1 MNDGYFAIRSKSG
14 EKQMSYTPVKER
26 HGFVLGRGIP
36 MQDAMTVHVWV
47 HFPLDSDRTFR
58 HNLKVPR
65 GNQLRSRKHRW
76 TTVFYG
82 QTPDETEIN
91 HLSVLDFEDGFGHCA
106 QAWPAGPNAPPPEGG
121 AQFGVVQE
129 VTPGSQ
135 NCSFWAF
142 VDASAQ
148 QQRRIDQL
156 DYGWH
161 MLTLVTAAPTSAPLS
176 QLYVD
181 GEFWGEAAAQGT
193 CPITAIGGV
202 PSSKADIPQNVTA
215 ISTVT
220 VERGSSSSAS
230 VRATFDAA
238 RRPRVMLRSAER
250 MFPPLDSTSGN
261 SAPAAAGTSGAAG
274 PSSPPKGYVPRPE
287 PSTSRRPG
295 ARPKAAAG
303 PSSGS
308 GSAKRNFF
316 LDGSGSSEEEE
327 DADAKPGPSAATGK
341 ARASSS
347 SSTARPAKARKP
359 SRGKFK
365 VPEPSAMPPG
375 SAVEVELADQPRDFN
390 LYEATVTEHVLGRQ
404 GELKSV
410 KLMYKNLHQ
419 TTADDSPLLVEE
431 IDSRFVRPKP
441 PPTPSGFHASLSV
454 GCTPDFYEAES
465 GGWEIATIR
474 KVFPP
479 QHGGDEPRYE
489 VQFHSSVDDGGAGWR
504 LGPADGEKQVVAASK
519 LRPRWDRVGTSWK
532 DLTHKHKH
540 KRTRGKEKAASE
552 EEEEEEEEEV
562 EEVVELEE
570 GEEGEDEPV
579 AKRARTVGPGAPVQ
593 PQQPQLQP
601 QPEPRPQL
609 QQPQLQPQPEPR
621 PQLQLLQP
629 QPQPQPLPQQP
640 PPLPPQPPPQ
650 QADAADWTVAE
661 VVAFVRDVVGL
672 REDAASGFEVNLVNG
687 ELLKTLTDEDLK
699 TELSLLPLQIRRF
712 RLELGKLAA

>member
-36 MQDAMTVHVWV
+36 TQDAMTVHVWV

-65 GNQLRSRKHRW
+65 GNTLRSRKHRW

-601 QPEPRPQL
+601 QPEPP
-609 QQPQLQPQPEPR
+609 

-640 PPLPPQPPPQ
+640 PPQPPPQPPQ

-672 REDAASGFEVNLVNG
+672 REDAASAFEVNLVNG

>member
-36 MQDAMTVHVWV
+36 TQDAMTVHVWV

-593 PQQPQLQP
+593 PQQPQLQR
-601 QPEPRPQL
+601 QPEPP
-609 QQPQLQPQPEPR
+609 

-672 REDAASGFEVNLVNG
+672 REDAASAFEVNLVNG

>member
-36 MQDAMTVHVWV
+36 TQDAMTVHVWV

-552 EEEEEEEEEV
+552 
-562 EEVVELEE
+562 
-570 GEEGEDEPV
+570 
-579 AKRARTVGPGAPVQ
+579 
-593 PQQPQLQP
+593 
-601 QPEPRPQL
+601 
-609 QQPQLQPQPEPR
+609 
-621 PQLQLLQP
+621 
-629 QPQPQPLPQQP
+629 
-640 PPLPPQPPPQ
+640 
-650 QADAADWTVAE
+650 
-661 VVAFVRDVVGL
+661 
-672 REDAASGFEVNLVNG
+672 
-687 ELLKTLTDEDLK
+687 
-699 TELSLLPLQIRRF
+699 
-712 RLELGKLAA
+712 

>member
-161 MLTLVTAAPTSAPLS
+161 MLTLVTAAPASAPLS

-295 ARPKAAAG
+295 ARPKAASG
-303 PSSGS
+303 PGSGS

-593 PQQPQLQP
+593 PQQPQLQR
-601 QPEPRPQL
+601 QPEPP
-609 QQPQLQPQPEPR
+609 

-672 REDAASGFEVNLVNG
+672 REDAASAFEMNLVNG

>member
-36 MQDAMTVHVWV
+36 TQDAMTVHVWV

-593 PQQPQLQP
+593 PQQPQLQR
-601 QPEPRPQL
+601 QPEPP
-609 QQPQLQPQPEPR
+609 

-640 PPLPPQPPPQ
+640 PPQPPPQPPQ

-672 REDAASGFEVNLVNG
+672 REDAASAFEVNLVNG